1 MSSGLIQPL
10 LQRLVGVYAD
20 PLRISRDAAQLL
32 NRVEGNA
39 LTPLVSQSMEHPRVL
54 SFVGTIGMTYRG
66 VKYNIPVEIFLPPNY
81 PTYPPICYVRPSVG
95 MMLKENHKHVGPDG
109 KIYMPYLHNWKSYS
123 CNLVDLV
130 LTMSS
135 IFSAEPPCYAKPV
148 PVVQGVTNILSE
160 EDRRKEQE
168 FQEILKE
175 SKRLEEER
183 QQRELRILENEKK
196 ELERLQKLSIEE
208 EKRAQQTRLK
218 LTIKVQDH
226 LKSYYSTIRQ
236 DIRAELINQS
246 KLQSGRKDISEQKKT
261 LTNTKAMLQS
271 QISELNQHTSEI
283 SEAIQKHAAASK
295 ERKPVDVDELAK
307 PTDARSRQILDLVV
321 TDASLTDCLF
331 FVDKGLF
338 KGKLTLDDH
347 LKQVRKLAKQQ
358 FMVRAHL
365 MKIIQINNTL
375 RS

>member
-1 MSSGLIQPL
+1 VIYFPFLLITLP
-10 LQRLVGVYAD
+10 V
-20 PLRISRDAAQLL
+20 I
-32 NRVEGNA
+32 
-39 LTPLVSQSMEHPRVL
+39 
-54 SFVGTIGMTYRG
+54 YR
-66 VKYNIPVEIFLPPNY
+66 K
-81 PTYPPICYVRPSVG
+81 
-95 MMLKENHKHVGPDG
+95 
-109 KIYMPYLHNWKSYS
+109 
-123 CNLVDLV
+123 
-130 LTMSS
+130 SS

-295 ERKPVDVDELAK
+295 ELKPVDVDELAK